1 MSSAAGD
8 DAVRRA
14 GGREDR
20 AGPEEAWY
28 DEAAG
33 PLVRP
38 YALTGG
44 RTDSARVRLD
54 LITYVVAVGDAADPG
69 RLPPEQQRI
78 LELSRTPV
86 SVVELGA
93 SLRLPIVVTKV
104 LVADLIDSGLLVHRA
119 PAMTDLAPDRRI
131 IQAVLN
137 GLRSL

>member
-1 MSSAAGD
+1 MSSTAD
-8 DAVRRA
+8 DGVAWYT
-14 GGREDR
+14 GRGEDR
-20 AGPEEAWY
+20 AERDDTWY

-44 RTDSARVRLD
+44 RTDSTRVQLD
-54 LITYVVAVGDAADPG
+54 LITFVVAVGAPVEPG
-69 RLPPEQQRI
+69 RLPPEQVRI
-78 LELSRTPV
+78 LDLSRRPI

-93 SLRLPIVVTKV
+93 RLRLPIVVTKV

-119 PAMTDLAPDRRI
+119 PAMTDLTPDRQI

>member
-1 MSSAAGD
+1 MSSAAD
-8 DAVRRA
+8 DGVAWYT
-14 GGREDR
+14 GYGEDR
-20 AGPEEAWY
+20 AEHDDTWY

-44 RTDSARVRLD
+44 RTDSSRVQLD
-54 LITYVVAVGDAADPG
+54 LITFVVAVGAPAEPG
-69 RLPPEQQRI
+69 RLQPEQVRI
-78 LELSRTPV
+78 LELSRRPI

-93 SLRLPIVVTKV
+93 RLRLPIVVTKV

-119 PAMTDLAPDRRI
+119 PAMTDLTPDRQI

-137 GLRSL
+137 ALRSL